1 MTADARRALAESA
14 GKALEGADP
23 RDVLRWAAEQFG
35 DRFALTSS
43 MADAVLTTLAAEA
56 VPGVHVI
63 FLDTGYHFPQTL
75 MTRDRVG
82 SELDVS
88 IVNVRPR
95 LSVAEQNSEYG
106 QSLYDRD
113 PDKCCAMRKVEPLDR
128 VLKDY
133 DAWASGVRR
142 DESPTRANTKVV
154 GWDARRDLVKVN
166 PLACWTQ
173 EQVDAFAAERG
184 VIMNPLVELGF
195 ASIGCAPCTAR
206 PEPGANAR
214 SGRWAGTEK
223 TECGLHV

>member
-1 MTADARRALAESA
+1 MTAEDRRALAESA
-14 GKALEGADP
+14 GKTLEGADP
-23 RDVLRWAAEQFG
+23 RDVLRWAADQFG

-56 VPGVHVI
+56 VPGVEVI

-75 MTRDRVG
+75 ATRDRVG
-82 SELDVS
+82 AELDVS

-95 LSVAEQNSEYG
+95 LSVAEQNNEYG

-128 VLKDY
+128 ALRGY

-142 DESPTRANTKVV
+142 DESPARANTKVIA
-154 GWDARRDLVKVN
+154 WDARRDMVKVN

-173 EQVDAFAAERG
+173 EQVDEYAAAHE

-195 ASIGCAPCTAR
+195 VSIGCAPCTAR
-206 PEPGANAR
+206 PQPGSDAR